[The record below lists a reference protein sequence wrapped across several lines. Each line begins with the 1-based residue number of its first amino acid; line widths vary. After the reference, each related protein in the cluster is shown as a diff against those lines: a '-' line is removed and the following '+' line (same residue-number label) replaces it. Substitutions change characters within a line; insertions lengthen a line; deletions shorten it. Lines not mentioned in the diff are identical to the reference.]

1 MSSLTVMLL
10 CSRYELQQKGLLHE
24 EDVGIV
30 PDIYTR
36 NQDLDTEVKFLKKEV
51 EKFRSA
57 AL

>member
-10 CSRYELQQKGLLHE
+10 CFRYELQQKGLLHE